1 MASGRSRPKE
11 SKVSLLHCL
20 DSSPVVSWL
29 ARYIGHVR
37 IAREDGIVM
46 DFAGSNLVSVDDLA
60 YGSAA
65 RCLQLDRK
73 KVCITLNC
81 LFPPRFMFLYQ
92 DFKDL

>member
-1 MASGRSRPKE
+1 LPGRME
-11 SKVSLLHCL
+11 SS
-20 DSSPVVSWL
+20 
-29 ARYIGHVR
+29 
-37 IAREDGIVM
+37 
-46 DFAGSNLVSVDDLA
+46 SNLVSVDDLA

-65 RCLQLDRK
+65 RCLQPDRK